1 MSKSFF
7 AYISRMKY
15 IYRWNLM
22 RNADRENIQEHS
34 MQVVWIAHALALIG
48 KKFYGKEYNIENVL
62 ALAAY
67 HEAGEV
73 ITGDLPT
80 PIKYYDRDIEKAYKK
95 IENMAVKKLLDMLPE
110 ELIGEYE
117 DYLIPEKS
125 PEYKI
130 VKAADRICAY
140 LKCIEELKTGNREFK
155 KAKDSIHKSIIKM
168 DMPEADYF
176 MDNFTESFD
185 LTLDELN

>member
-1 MSKSFF
+1 MSKNFF

-15 IYRWNLM
+15 IFRWNLM

-34 MQVVWIAHALALIG
+34 MQVVWIAHALGVIG
-48 KKFYGKEYNIENVL
+48 RKFFEKSYDMEKIL

-80 PIKYYDRDIEKAYKK
+80 PIKYYNPDIKNAYKK
-95 IENMAVKKLLDMLPE
+95 IEDMANQKLLDMLPY
-110 ELIGEYE
+110 ELRPEYE
-117 DYLIPEKS
+117 KYLLPEKND
-125 PEYKI
+125 EYLI

-140 LKCIEELKTGNREFK
+140 LKCIEEIKAGNKEFE
-155 KAKDSIHKSIIKM
+155 KAKASILKSITELS
-168 DMPEADYF
+168 MPEADYF
-176 MDNFTESFD
+176 MDTFTESFE

>member
-1 MSKSFF
+1 MSKNFF

-34 MQVVWIAHALALIG
+34 MQVVWVAHALGLIG
-48 KKFYGKEYNIENVL
+48 NKFFDKQYDMEKILV
-62 ALAAY
+62 LAAY

-80 PIKYYDRDIEKAYKK
+80 PIKYYNPDIKNAYKK
-95 IENMAVKKLLDMLPE
+95 IEEMANEKLLGMLPE
-110 ELIGEYE
+110 EL
-117 DYLIPEKS
+117 KA
-125 PEYKI
+125 EYKKYLLPDKSEEYCA

-140 LKCIEELKTGNREFK
+140 LKCIEEMKVGNKEFE
-155 KAKDSIHKSIIKM
+155 KAKVSIFKSIKELK
-168 DMPEADYF
+168 MPEADYF
-176 MDNFTESFD
+176 MDNFTESFE

>member
-1 MSKSFF
+1 MSKNFF

-34 MQVVWIAHALALIG
+34 MQVVWIAHALGLIG
-48 KKFYGKEYNIENVL
+48 NKLCDKNYDIEKVI
-62 ALAAY
+62 ATAAY

-80 PIKYYDRDIEKAYKK
+80 PIKYYNPDIKNAYKK
-95 IENMAVKKLLDMLPE
+95 IEDMANQKLLAMLPN
-110 ELIGEYE
+110 ELKPEYE
-117 DYLIPEKS
+117 KYLLPEKS
-125 PEYKI
+125 EEYLI

-140 LKCIEELKTGNREFK
+140 LKCIEEMKVGNKEFE
-155 KAKDSIHKSIIKM
+155 KAKASIYKSIIELN
-168 DMPEADYF
+168 MPEANYF
-176 MDNFTESFD
+176 MDNFTESFE

>member
-1 MSKSFF
+1 MSKNFF

-15 IYRWNLM
+15 IFRWNLM

-34 MQVVWIAHALALIG
+34 MQVVWIAHALGLIG
-48 KKFYGKEYNIENVL
+48 NKLFDKSYDIEKVL
-62 ALAAY
+62 CYAAY

-80 PIKYYDRDIEKAYKK
+80 PIKYYNPDIKNAYKQ
-95 IENMAVKKLLDMLPE
+95 IENMASERLLEMLPE
-110 ELIGEYE
+110 ELKDEYE
-117 DYLIPEKS
+117 KYLFQEEGPEHI
-125 PEYKI
+125 I

-140 LKCIEELKTGNREFK
+140 LKCVEEMKVGNKEFE
-155 KAKDSIHKSIIKM
+155 KAKASIYKSIKSLDI
-168 DMPEADYF
+168 DEVDYF
-176 MDNFTESFD
+176 MKNFTGSFE

>member
-22 RNADRENIQEHS
+22 RNSDRENIQEHS
-34 MQVVWIAHALALIG
+34 MQVTWIAHALALIG
-48 KKFYGKEYNIENVL
+48 KKFFEKEYNMESVL

-80 PIKYYDRDIEKAYKK
+80 PIKYYDKDIENAYKK
-95 IENMAVKKLLDMLPE
+95 IETMAVKKLLDMLPE
-110 ELIGEYE
+110 ELAEEYE
-117 DYLIPEKS
+117 DFLIPNKS
-125 PEYKI
+125 PEHKI

-140 LKCIEELKTGNREFK
+140 LKCIEELKAGNREFK
-155 KAKDSIHKSIIKM
+155 KAKTSIHKSIIKM
-168 DMPEADYF
+168 NMPEADYF
-176 MDNFTESFD
+176 MDHFTESFD

>member
-1 MSKSFF
+1 MSKNFF

-15 IYRWNLM
+15 IFRWNLM

-34 MQVVWIAHALALIG
+34 MQVVWVAHALGLIG
-48 KKFYGKEYNIENVL
+48 NKLYDKNYNIENVL
-62 ALAAY
+62 CLAAY

-80 PIKYYDRDIEKAYKK
+80 PIKYYNPDIKTAYKK
-95 IENMAVKKLLDMLPE
+95 IETIASEKLLNMLPE
-110 ELIGEYE
+110 ELKSSYE
-117 DYLIPEKS
+117 KYLLPQDSDENR
-125 PEYKI
+125 I

-140 LKCIEELKTGNREFK
+140 LKCVEEMKVGNKEFE
-155 KAKDSIHKSIIKM
+155 KAKSSIHKSIKKLH
-168 DMPEADYF
+168 MPEADYF
-176 MDNFTESFD
+176 MDNFTKSFE

>member
-1 MSKSFF
+1 MSKNFF

-15 IYRWNLM
+15 IFRWNLM

-34 MQVVWIAHALALIG
+34 MQVVWIAHALGIIG
-48 KKFYGKEYNIENVL
+48 NLYYDENYDLEKVM

-80 PIKYYDRDIEKAYKK
+80 PIKYYNPEIKKSYKK
-95 IENMAVKKLLDMLPE
+95 IEEIASHKLLKMLPE
-110 ELIGEYE
+110 KMAEVYE
-117 DYLIPEKS
+117 KYLLPIAS
-125 PEYKI
+125 PEHVLI
-130 VKAADRICAY
+130 KAADRICAY
-140 LKCIEELKTGNREFK
+140 LKCVEEMKVGNREFE
-155 KAKDSIHKSIIKM
+155 KAKASILKSINMIEL
-168 DMPEADYF
+168 PEVGYF
-176 MDNFTESFD
+176 MDNFTDSFE